1 MSIRVRTHIQQRRL
15 IWRRAGRLKDLP
27 RGGSG
32 GSLSGAL
39 GGLAAAWR
47 TASSGGTTAGREPQD
62 SGPRDSWQRRGHE
75 AVDGEDEAGGEQARR
90 PWTRRCHGE
99 SRHTE
104 DSVPLKV
111 LNQFPPSLHKAW
123 LMRKRTREAR
133 SVQTVRSTAQ
143 STRAACC

>member
-104 DSVPLKV
+104 DSVPPKV
-111 LNQFPPSLHKAW
+111 LNPAIYHIRLCW
-123 LMRKRTREAR
+123 MRQRTREAR